1 MNTRRQNLIKEV
13 FNKKKNEYWIIE
25 ITEDEFLLCSR
36 GKIQMLS
43 EDEIAD
49 FRDDNID
56 EFQIAHSWMLD
67 PENYYSDIKSYQKF
81 IFEWMK
87 APEKPIFLSLEETDK
102 QTAN

>member
-1 MNTRRQNLIKEV
+1 MNTKRQNLIKAV
-13 FNKKKNEYWIIE
+13 FNKKKNEYWIIQ
-25 ITEDEFLLCSR
+25 IQNDVFLLCSR
-36 GKIQMLS
+36 TKIEMLS

-56 EFQIAHSWMLD
+56 EFQIAHSWMVD
-67 PENYYSDIKSYQKF
+67 PENYFTETQRYRQF
-81 IFEWMK
+81 IFDWMR